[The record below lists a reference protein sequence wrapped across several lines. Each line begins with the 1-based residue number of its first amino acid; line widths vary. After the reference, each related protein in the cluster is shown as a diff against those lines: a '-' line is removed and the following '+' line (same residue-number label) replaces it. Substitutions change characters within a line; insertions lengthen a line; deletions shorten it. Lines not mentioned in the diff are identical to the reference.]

1 MSDRVSIDELAEAVM
16 DGLREYADLATAD
29 MKAAVKRAG
38 KAVKSDIQANAPRD
52 TGDYAKSWTVKATQ
66 ETPHS
71 LVLTVYSRNRYRL
84 THLLE
89 HGHAKRN
96 GGRVQGKAHIAPAE
110 EKGSRQ
116 LLDEIE
122 RCLRDG

>member
-16 DGLREYADLATAD
+16 DGLREYADLATSD

-66 ETPHS
+66 ETPRS

-96 GGRVQGKAHIAPAE
+96 GGRVQGEAHIAPAE

-116 LLDEIE
+116 LLEVIE